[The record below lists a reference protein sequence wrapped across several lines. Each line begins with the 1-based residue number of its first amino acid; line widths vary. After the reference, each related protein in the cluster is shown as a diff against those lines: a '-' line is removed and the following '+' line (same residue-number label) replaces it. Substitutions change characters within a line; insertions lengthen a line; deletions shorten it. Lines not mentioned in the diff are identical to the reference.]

1 MNKSDATFHSS
12 NFGLP
17 EQLNVNPV
25 LVDEFP
31 FEISKSNTSTFSTGT
46 KTELIRIITESKN
59 EKMIECLYKYVKNLK
74 DKGMI

>member
-17 EQLNVNPV
+17 AQLNANPV

-31 FEISKSNTSTFSTGT
+31 FEISDSNISTSNTRT
-46 KTELIRIITESKN
+46 KTELIRIINESKN

-74 DKGMI
+74 DKGMM